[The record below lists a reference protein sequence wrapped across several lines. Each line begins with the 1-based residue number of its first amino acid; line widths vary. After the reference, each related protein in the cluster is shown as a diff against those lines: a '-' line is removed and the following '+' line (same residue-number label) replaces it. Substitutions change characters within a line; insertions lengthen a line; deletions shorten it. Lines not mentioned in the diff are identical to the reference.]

1 MGLPSVFAT
10 NELRRFGRGLMPR
23 LAMVALLVIPLLYG
37 ALYLWAFWNPT
48 GNLNQVP
55 VALVNQDRGAVAEG
69 GDSKTEIHAGDDLTA
84 ELVKK
89 DNLKWDVTNPV
100 AAQQGLEQGRYVA
113 VLTIPENFSEG
124 AASVGTDHAAPTP
137 LKVTYDDTQ
146 GYTTRTI
153 LSSVMREVRASAS
166 AAIGTEVAD
175 QLFVSM
181 NDIHSGLV
189 DAANGSGDL
198 ADGTASARTG
208 STELAD
214 GTAQLHDATGQARE
228 GSAQL
233 ADGAHR
239 AHQGAGTLATGANQL
254 HTGTA
259 KLADGSAQLHQG
271 ANDLSTG
278 THTAASGSAQ
288 LHDGLNTL
296 ATSTQQLPAQAQKLA
311 DGSAQVA
318 DGNRQIATKVGTATA
333 AVNDESAKV
342 EQLIQQLPDEDPNK
356 AQLLQALAR
365 LNTRVDTVNTS
376 VNDLADGADQV
387 AAGNAQLAASAPQL
401 AGGISTAASKS
412 GELSTGLTQLDTGA
426 ATLASKSGELA
437 TGAAQANDGAAKLS
451 TGLTDL
457 NSGLAELDTGAG
469 RLSSGA
475 VQLDDAMGK
484 ADTGAHDLADGI
496 VKLDDGAHELH
507 DKLAEAASKVPS
519 FNDSERE
526 ANADTVGD
534 PVRLDT
540 AYQHQAKSQG
550 EGFAPYFV
558 GIALYVGAMVMWML
572 LRPINNR
579 NLNAGGPA
587 WKVVLQSWRPGILI
601 GMAQSVTLLSVLVV
615 GLGLSP
621 LNVGAT
627 FGFGLL
633 VSVAFV
639 SLLQAINVWFGS
651 SVGRLLTLV
660 LLTFQLTS
668 AGGTY
673 PVSTSP
679 EFFKVL
685 NQLLPLT
692 QVVNGFRAAIT
703 GTINQQYWSAV
714 IWLAALAIG
723 SLLVAF
729 LGARVKRV
737 WSMSRLHPEI
747 AL

>member
-1 MGLPSVFAT
+1 MPQLFAT
-10 NELRRFGRGLMPR
+10 NELRRFGRARMPR
-23 LAMVALLVIPLLYG
+23 LALVALLVIPLLYG

-48 GNLNQVP
+48 ENLNQVP

-69 GDSKTEIHAGDDLTA
+69 GDSKTEIHAGDDLTT

-89 DNLKWDVTNPV
+89 DNLKWDVTDPV
-100 AAQQGLEQGRYVA
+100 NAQQGLEQGRYVA

-124 AASVGTDHAAPTP
+124 AASVATDHAAPTP

-166 AAIGTEVAD
+166 AAVGKEVAD

-189 DAANGSGDL
+189 DAADGSGEL
-198 ADGTASARTG
+198 ADGTATARTG
-208 STELAD
+208 SADLAN
-214 GTAQLHDATGQARE
+214 GTAQLHDATGQARD
-228 GSAQL
+228 GASQL
-233 ADGAHR
+233 AAGATK
-239 AHQGAGTLATGANQL
+239 AHQGAGQLASGANQL
-254 HTGTA
+254 QAGTGQ
-259 KLADGSAQLHQG
+259 LASGSQQLHQG
-271 ANDLSTG
+271 ADTLSTNL
-278 THTAASGSAQ
+278 HTAASGSSQ
-288 LHDGLNTL
+288 LHQGLNTL
-296 ATSTQQLPAQAQKLA
+296 ATSTQELPSQTQQLA

-318 DGNRQIATKVGTATA
+318 AGNREIASKVNTATS
-333 AVNDESAKV
+333 AVNEESAKV

-356 AQLLQALAR
+356 ARLVDALAR
-365 LNTRVDTVNTS
+365 LNTKVDTVNTQ
-376 VNDLADGADQV
+376 VNDLSYGADRV
-387 AAGNAQLAASAPQL
+387 AAGNAKLAGSAPQL
-401 AGGISTAASKS
+401 AGGIATAASKS
-412 GELSTGLTQLDTGA
+412 GELSSGVAQLDSGATTLATKSGELADGA
-426 ATLASKSGELA
+426 AKADQGARKLSAGATELDAGTGELA
-437 TGAAQANDGAAKLS
+437 TGATKLS
-451 TGLTDL
+451 EG
-457 NSGLAELDTGAG
+457 S
-469 RLSSGA
+469 
-475 VQLDDAMGK
+475 VQLDEAMGK

-540 AYQHQAKSQG
+540 AYQHQANSQG

-579 NLNAGGPA
+579 NLNSAAPA

-692 QVVNGFRAAIT
+692 QVVNGFREAIT
-703 GTINQQYWSAV
+703 GTINQQFWSAV
-714 IWLAALAIG
+714 IWLAALAVG
-723 SLLVAF
+723 SLLVAV
-729 LGARVKRV
+729 LGARTKRM

>member
-1 MGLPSVFAT
+1 MPNLFAT
-10 NELRRFGRGLMPR
+10 NELKRFGRGRMPR
-23 LAMVALLVIPLLYG
+23 AALLALLIIPLLYG

-48 GNLNQVP
+48 ENLNQVP
-55 VALVNQDRGAVAEG
+55 VALVNQDRGAVSEG
-69 GDSKTEIHAGDDLTA
+69 GDSKTEIHAGDDLTD

-89 DNLKWDVTNPV
+89 DNLKWDVTDPV
-100 AAQQGLEQGRYVA
+100 SAQQGLEHGRYVA

-153 LSSVMREVRASAS
+153 LSSVMREVRAGAS

-198 ADGTASARTG
+198 ADGTAEARTG
-208 STELAD
+208 SGDLAN
-214 GTAQLHDATGQARE
+214 GTAQLHTATGQARD
-228 GSAQL
+228 GAAQL
-233 ADGAHR
+233 ADGATKV
-239 AHQGAGTLATGANQL
+239 HQGAGDLSTGATQL
-254 HTGTA
+254 QSGTGQ
-259 KLADGSAQLHQG
+259 LASGSRQLHQG
-271 ANDLSTG
+271 ANTLSSNL
-278 THTAASGSAQ
+278 HTAATGSAQ

-296 ATSTQQLPAQAQKLA
+296 ATSTQNLPAQSQKLA

-318 DGNRQIATKVGTATA
+318 AGNREIASKVNTATS
-333 AVNDESAKV
+333 AVNDESAKI
-342 EQLIQQLPDEDPNK
+342 EQLIQQLPDDDPNK
-356 AQLLQALAR
+356 ARLVEALAR
-365 LNTRVDTVNTS
+365 LNTKVDTVNTQVS
-376 VNDLADGADQV
+376 DLSHGADQV
-387 AAGNAQLAASAPQL
+387 AAGNAELAASAPKL

-412 GELSTGLTQLDTGA
+412 GELSSGVAQLDTGA
-426 ATLASKSGELA
+426 TTLATKSGELADGAAKVDDGARQLSNGATRLDSATGELA
-437 TGAAQANDGAAKLS
+437 TGANQLS
-451 TGLTDL
+451 EG
-457 NSGLAELDTGAG
+457 S
-469 RLSSGA
+469 
-475 VQLDDAMGK
+475 VQLDDAMGR
-484 ADTGAHDLADGI
+484 ADNGAHQLADGI

-519 FNDSERE
+519 FNDPERE

-540 AYQHQAKSQG
+540 AYQHQANSQG

-572 LRPINNR
+572 LRPLNNR
-579 NLNAGGPA
+579 NLNAAAPS

-679 EFFKVL
+679 EFFRVL

-703 GTINQQYWSAV
+703 GTINEQFWSSV
-714 IWLAALAIG
+714 IWLAALTLV
-723 SLLVAF
+723 SLLLAV
-729 LGARVKRV
+729 LGARKKRV